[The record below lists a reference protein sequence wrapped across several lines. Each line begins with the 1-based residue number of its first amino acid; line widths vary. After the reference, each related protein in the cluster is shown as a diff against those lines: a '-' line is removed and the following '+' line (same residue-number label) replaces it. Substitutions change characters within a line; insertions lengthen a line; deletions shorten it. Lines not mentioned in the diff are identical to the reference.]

1 MLSLRKSCMDSGHT
15 LSWQAEP
22 SFVEEEAHPTE
33 HSLYVWVLVASMVI
47 GQVFQTLMG
56 LWPLLNTLLGAKVMK
71 NALFLS
77 SYFLLLLFHSLV
89 ILLVWVSPL
98 SCRKKTSS
106 RLVQKRRTSGYEFL
120 RVLEYFFY
128 SWAST
133 NFWSTNYMA
142 IILLKSATTT
152 VLPVSS
158 AIN

>member
-22 SFVEEEAHPTE
+22 SFVEHP
-33 HSLYVWVLVASMVI
+33 LYVWVLVASMVI

-56 LWPLLNTLLGAKVMK
+56 LWPLLNTLSGAKVMK
-71 NALFLS
+71 NALLLS

-98 SCRKKTSS
+98 SCRKKKSS
-106 RLVQKRRTSGYEFL
+106 RLVQNRRTSGYEFL
-120 RVLEYFFY
+120 RVLEYFFLQLP
-128 SWAST
+128 A
-133 NFWSTNYMA
+133 NYMA
-142 IILLKSATTT
+142 IILLKSATTI
-152 VLPVSS
+152 VMPVSS

>member
-22 SFVEEEAHPTE
+22 SFVEEEAHPTD

-56 LWPLLNTLLGAKVMK
+56 LWPLLNTLSGAKVMK
-71 NALFLS
+71 NALLLS

-98 SCRKKTSS
+98 SCRKKKSS

-120 RVLEYFFY
+120 RVLEYFFLQLSNY
-128 SWAST
+128 QFLVHQLYGDYPAKECHHYCLASE
-133 NFWSTNYMA
+133 
-142 IILLKSATTT
+142 
-152 VLPVSS
+152 
-158 AIN
+158 